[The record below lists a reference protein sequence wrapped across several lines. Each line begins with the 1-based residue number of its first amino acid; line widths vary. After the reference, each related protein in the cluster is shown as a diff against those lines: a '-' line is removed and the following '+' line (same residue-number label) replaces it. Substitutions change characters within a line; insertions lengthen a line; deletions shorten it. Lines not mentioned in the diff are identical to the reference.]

1 MLKSIL
7 YLFLVL
13 SMSFSQQ
20 AYRSADQIELE
31 WEGYTK
37 FQRDEMASFCDFLFN
52 EGYYERCLI
61 SSFQF
66 LYRLPD
72 DPVKPALLHLIARSY
87 EEMGNYFLARRY
99 YNRVVDIESS
109 NSIAYKSA
117 KYREI
122 YCYLME
128 GDIASVKLKTDS
140 TKDPYFLTLRGYSY
154 LRSLDWE
161 KARTVFISAEEK
173 FKDKHYS
180 KLMIPLYQA
189 IENVSGIRKHSK
201 FKVAMSGLFLPGGG
215 QLALKDKKNAQGIL
229 ISALSFYSVYNS
241 SRNSSSAG
249 DVRFSRPSSTL
260 LPIHEGV
267 DESFNL
273 AGGALSKPISAKSEL
288 VKYTLPPIIFGSALY
303 VSSFVKSFID
313 TKEKNKNL
321 VQYYANDKIALIPP
335 QLFMD
340 FEEPSVVNN
349 N

>member
-1 MLKSIL
+1 
-7 YLFLVL
+7 
-13 SMSFSQQ
+13 MSFSQQ
-20 AYRSADQIELE
+20 TYRSADQVELE

-37 FQRDEMASFCDFLFN
+37 FQRDEMVSFCDFLFN

-72 DPVKPALLHLIARSY
+72 DPAKPALLHLIARSY
-87 EEMGNYFLARRY
+87 EEMGNYSLARRY
-99 YNRVVDIESS
+99 YNRVMDIELP

-122 YCYLME
+122 YCYLVE
-128 GDIASVKLKTDS
+128 GDIASVKLKTES
-140 TKDPYFLTLRGYSY
+140 SKDPYFLTLRGYGF
-154 LRSLDWE
+154 LRSLEWE

-173 FKDKHYS
+173 FNDKHYS
-180 KLMIPLYQA
+180 KLMISLYQT
-189 IENVSGIRKHSK
+189 IENVSKVRRHNK
-201 FKVAMSGLFLPGGG
+201 FKVALSGLFLPGGG

-229 ISALSFYSVYNS
+229 ISALLFSSVYNS
-241 SRNSSSAG
+241 GRSGSISG
-249 DVRFSRPSSTL
+249 IVRFSRPSSTV

-273 AGGALSKPISAKSEL
+273 AGGALSKPISTKSEL

-303 VSSFVKSFID
+303 VSSFIKSFSD

-321 VQYYANDKIALIPP
+321 IQYYADDKIALIPP
-335 QLFMD
+335 LLFMD
-340 FEEPSVVNN
+340 FEEPSVINN

>member
-7 YLFLVL
+7 YLLFAL
-13 SMSFSQQ
+13 SVSFSQQ
-20 AYRSADQIELE
+20 SYRSADQIELE
-31 WEGYTK
+31 WEGYAK
-37 FQRDEMASFCDFLFN
+37 FQRDEMVSFCDFLFN

-72 DPVKPALLHLIARSY
+72 DPAKPALLHLIARSY
-87 EEMGNYFLARRY
+87 EEMGNYSLARRY
-99 YNRVVDIESS
+99 YNRVVDIEES
-109 NSIAYKSA
+109 NSVAYKSA

-128 GDIASVKLKTDS
+128 GDISLVKLKTDS
-140 TKDPYFLTLRGYSY
+140 SKDPYFLTLRGYGY
-154 LRSLDWE
+154 LKSLDWE

-201 FKVAMSGLFLPGGG
+201 FKVALSGLFLPGGG
-215 QLALKDKKNAQGIL
+215 QIALKDKKNAQGIL
-229 ISALSFYSVYNS
+229 ISALSFYSVYNLGRS
-241 SRNSSSAG
+241 SSSAG
-249 DVRFSRPSSTL
+249 DVRFSRPSSIV

-267 DESFNL
+267 DKSFNL
-273 AGGALSKPISAKSEL
+273 AGGSLSKPISAKSEL

-303 VSSFVKSFID
+303 VSSFIKSFSD

-321 VQYYANDKIALIPP
+321 IQYYAEDKIALIPP
-335 QLFMD
+335 LLFMD
-340 FEEPSVVNN
+340 FEEPSVLNN

>member
-1 MLKSIL
+1 
-7 YLFLVL
+7 
-13 SMSFSQQ
+13 MSFSQQ

-66 LYRLPD
+66 LYRLPN

-128 GDIASVKLKTDS
+128 GDIESVKLKTDS

-241 SRNSSSAG
+241 SKNSSSAG

>member
-37 FQRDEMASFCDFLFN
+37 FQRNEMASFCDFLFN

-241 SRNSSSAG
+241 SRNSSSDG

-340 FEEPSVVNN
+340 FEVPSVVNN

>member
-1 MLKSIL
+1 MLKLIL
-7 YLFLVL
+7 YLFFAL
-13 SMSFSQQ
+13 SISFGQQ
-20 AYRSADQIELE
+20 TYRSADQVELE

-37 FQRDEMASFCDFLFN
+37 FQRDEMVSFCDFLFN

-72 DPVKPALLHLIARSY
+72 DPVKPALLHLIAKSY
-87 EEMGNYFLARRY
+87 EEMGNYSLARRY
-99 YNRVVDIESS
+99 YNRVVDIEVS

-140 TKDPYFLTLRGYSY
+140 SKDPYFLTLRGYGY
-154 LRSLDWE
+154 LKSLDWE

-180 KLMIPLYQA
+180 KLMMPLYQV

-201 FKVAMSGLFLPGGG
+201 FKVALSGLFLPGGG

-229 ISALSFYSVYNS
+229 ISALSFYSVYNLG
-241 SRNSSSAG
+241 RRSSSAG
-249 DVRFSRPSSTL
+249 DVRFSRPSSTV
-260 LPIHEGV
+260 LPIYEGV

-273 AGGALSKPISAKSEL
+273 ASGVLSKPISAKSEL

-303 VSSFVKSFID
+303 VSSFVKSFSD

-321 VQYYANDKIALIPP
+321 IQYYANDKIALIPP
-335 QLFMD
+335 RLFMD
-340 FEEPSVVNN
+340 FEEPSVIDNN
-349 N
+349 

>member
-66 LYRLPD
+66 LYRLPN

-128 GDIASVKLKTDS
+128 GDIESVKLKTDS

-241 SRNSSSAG
+241 SKNSSSAG

>member
-66 LYRLPD
+66 LYRLPN

-128 GDIASVKLKTDS
+128 GDIESVKLKTDS

-303 VSSFVKSFID
+303 VSSFVKSFTD

>member
-66 LYRLPD
+66 LYRLPN

-99 YNRVVDIESS
+99 YNRVVNIEPS

-128 GDIASVKLKTDS
+128 GDIESVKLKTDS

>member
-37 FQRDEMASFCDFLFN
+37 FQRDEMVSFCDFLFN

-66 LYRLPD
+66 LYRLPN

-128 GDIASVKLKTDS
+128 GDIESVKLKTDS

>member
-1 MLKSIL
+1 MLKLIL
-7 YLFLVL
+7 YLFFVF

-20 AYRSADQIELE
+20 SYRSADQIELE

-37 FQRDEMASFCDFLFN
+37 FQRDEMVSFCDFLFN

-66 LYRLPD
+66 LYRFPD

-87 EEMGNYFLARRY
+87 EEMGNYSLARRY
-99 YNRVVDIESS
+99 YNRVMDIESP

-128 GDIASVKLKTDS
+128 GDIALVKLKTES
-140 TKDPYFLTLRGYSY
+140 SKDPYFLTLRGYGF
-154 LRSLDWE
+154 LRSLEWE

-173 FKDKHYS
+173 FNNKHYS
-180 KLMIPLYQA
+180 KLMISLYQT
-189 IENVSGIRKHSK
+189 IENVSKVRRHNK
-201 FKVAMSGLFLPGGG
+201 FKVALSGLFLPGGG

-229 ISALSFYSVYNS
+229 ISALLFSSIYNS
-241 SRNSSSAG
+241 GRSGSISG
-249 DVRFSRPSSTL
+249 IVRFSRPSSTV

-273 AGGALSKPISAKSEL
+273 AGGALSKPISTKSEL

-303 VSSFVKSFID
+303 VSSFIKSFSD
-313 TKEKNKNL
+313 TNEKNKNL
-321 VQYYANDKIALIPP
+321 IKYYADDKIALIPP
-335 QLFMD
+335 RLFMD
-340 FEEPSVVNN
+340 FEEPSVINN

>member
-128 GDIASVKLKTDS
+128 GDIESVKLKTDS

-241 SRNSSSAG
+241 SKNSSSAG

>member
-1 MLKSIL
+1 
-7 YLFLVL
+7 
-13 SMSFSQQ
+13 MSFSQQ

-37 FQRDEMASFCDFLFN
+37 FQRNEMASFCDFLFN

>member
-128 GDIASVKLKTDS
+128 GDIESVKLKTDS

-241 SRNSSSAG
+241 SRNSSSVG

>member
-1 MLKSIL
+1 MLKLIL
-7 YLFLVL
+7 YLFFVL

-20 AYRSADQIELE
+20 SYLSADQIELE

-37 FQRDEMASFCDFLFN
+37 FQRDEMVSFCDFLFN

-87 EEMGNYFLARRY
+87 EEMGNYSLARRY
-99 YNRVVDIESS
+99 YNRVMDIELP

-122 YCYLME
+122 YCYLVE
-128 GDIASVKLKTDS
+128 GDIASVKLKTES
-140 TKDPYFLTLRGYSY
+140 SKDPYFLTLRGYGF
-154 LRSLDWE
+154 LRSLEWE

-173 FKDKHYS
+173 FNDKHYS
-180 KLMIPLYQA
+180 KLMISLYQT
-189 IENVSGIRKHSK
+189 IENVSKVRRHNK
-201 FKVAMSGLFLPGGG
+201 FKVALSGLFLPGGG

-229 ISALSFYSVYNS
+229 ISALLFSSVYNS
-241 SRNSSSAG
+241 GRSGSISG
-249 DVRFSRPSSTL
+249 IVRFSRPSSTV

-273 AGGALSKPISAKSEL
+273 AGGALSKPISTKSEL

-303 VSSFVKSFID
+303 VSSFIKSFSD
-313 TKEKNKNL
+313 TNEKNKNL
-321 VQYYANDKIALIPP
+321 IQYYADDKIALIPP
-335 QLFMD
+335 LLFMD
-340 FEEPSVVNN
+340 FEEPSVINN

>member
-128 GDIASVKLKTDS
+128 GDIESVKLKTDS

-161 KARTVFISAEEK
+161 KARAVFISAEEK

-241 SRNSSSAG
+241 SKNSSSAG

-313 TKEKNKNL
+313 TKEKNKNP

-340 FEEPSVVNN
+340 FEVPSVVNN

>member
-66 LYRLPD
+66 LYRLPN

-128 GDIASVKLKTDS
+128 GDIESVKLKTDS

-321 VQYYANDKIALIPP
+321 VQYYADDKIALIPP

>member
-37 FQRDEMASFCDFLFN
+37 FQRNEMASFCDFLFN

-128 GDIASVKLKTDS
+128 GDIESVKLKTDS

-201 FKVAMSGLFLPGGG
+201 FTVAMSGLFLPGGG

>member
-7 YLFLVL
+7 YLSFIL

-20 AYRSADQIELE
+20 AYGSVDQIELE

-37 FQRDEMASFCDFLFN
+37 FQRDEMVSFCDFLFN

-66 LYRLPD
+66 LYILPD
-72 DPVKPALLHLIARSY
+72 DPVRPALLHLIARSY
-87 EEMGNYFLARRY
+87 EEMSNYSLARRY
-99 YNRVVDIESS
+99 YNRVVDIESP

-122 YCYLME
+122 YCHLME
-128 GDIASVKLKTDS
+128 GDIESVKIKTDS
-140 TKDPYFLTLRGYSY
+140 SKDPYFLTLRGYGY

-189 IENVSGIRKHSK
+189 IENVSGIRKHSN
-201 FKVAMSGLFLPGGG
+201 FKVALSGLFLPGGG

-241 SRNSSSAG
+241 GRSSSSSG
-249 DVRFSRPSSTL
+249 DVRFLRPSSTV

-273 AGGALSKPISAKSEL
+273 AGGELSKPISAKSDL

-303 VSSFVKSFID
+303 VSSFVKSFSD

-321 VQYYANDKIALIPP
+321 IQYYVDDKIELIPP

-340 FEEPSVVNN
+340 FEEPSVINN

>member
-66 LYRLPD
+66 LYRLPN

-128 GDIASVKLKTDS
+128 GDIESVKLKTDS

-229 ISALSFYSVYNS
+229 ISALSFYSVYIS